1 MVMKNEIESQLVSL
15 REELN
20 TFQSQLR
27 DLEIQRDI
35 AIKEAIEPLFQMHG
49 VLEYNAYL
57 EVRDNYFYIKRNKEN
72 QNDSRFYIDDLI
84 YIRIEG
90 PNIYKSFYS
99 TSDSSM
105 FEYER
110 MVILGRVGE
119 LVLESGD
126 DLTARYH
133 NVSKAYSQLERAM
146 NNNIYD
152 TERSIRDKEN
162 QFRELER
169 EEFIRLLWNGVEFS
183 RETFV
188 TLQLKFNRSTDLTY
202 LEILNVKGK
211 SAYIKY
217 VDRYNNMAYHDTI
230 RYSNILD
237 FASSKSYRNAIQS
250 TPKVKTEEVSF

>member
-1 MVMKNEIESQLVSL
+1 MKNEIESQLVSL

-35 AIKEAIEPLFQMHG
+35 AVKEAVEPLFKMHG
-49 VLEYNAYL
+49 ILEYDAFL
-57 EVRDNYFYIKRNKEN
+57 EIRDNYFYIKRNKETN
-72 QNDSRFYIDDLI
+72 PNRLYIDDLI
-84 YIRIEG
+84 YIRIEES
-90 PNIYKSFYS
+90 NIYKSFYS

-119 LVLESGD
+119 MVLESGD

-133 NVSKAYSQLERAM
+133 NVSKTYSQLEREM
-146 NNNIYD
+146 NNKIYD

-162 QFRELER
+162 QFKELER
-169 EEFIRLLWNGVEFS
+169 EEFIRLLLNGVEFDK
-183 RETFV
+183 ETFV
-188 TLQLKFNRSTDLTY
+188 TLQLKFNRNTDLTY
-202 LEILNVKGK
+202 LQILNVKGK

-217 VDRYNNMAYHDTI
+217 INRYNNISYHDTI

-237 FASSKSYRNAIQS
+237 FAGSKSYRNAVKNA
-250 TPKVKTEEVSF
+250 PKVEVEEVSF

>member
-1 MVMKNEIESQLVSL
+1 MKNEIESQLVSL
-15 REELN
+15 RAELD
-20 TFQSQLR
+20 TFESQLR
-27 DLEIQRDI
+27 DLEIQRDT
-35 AIKEAIEPLFQMHG
+35 AVKEAVEPLFKMHG

-57 EVRDNYFYIKRNKEN
+57 EVRDNYFYIKRNNEN
-72 QNDSRFYIDDLI
+72 QGGRVYTDELI

-90 PNIYKSFYS
+90 ADIHKSFYS
-99 TSDSSM
+99 TSVSSI

-133 NVSKAYSQLERAM
+133 NISKAYSQLERGM

-162 QFRELER
+162 QLKELER
-169 EEFIRLLWNGVEFS
+169 EEFIRLLWNGVEFN

-202 LEILNVKGK
+202 LQILNVKGK

-217 VDRYNNMAYHDTI
+217 IDRYNNMIYHNTI

-237 FASSKSYRNAIQS
+237 FASSKSYRNAIQN
-250 TPKVKTEEVSF
+250 TPKVETEEVSF

>member
-1 MVMKNEIESQLVSL
+1 MKNEIESQLVSL

-27 DLEIQRDI
+27 DLEIQRDN
-35 AIKEAIEPLFQMHG
+35 AIKEAVEPLFKMHG
-49 VLEYNAYL
+49 ILEYDAFL
-57 EVRDNYFYIKRNKEN
+57 EVRDNYFSIKRNKETN
-72 QNDSRFYIDDLI
+72 PNRFYTDELI
-84 YIRIEG
+84 CIRIEEAD
-90 PNIYKSFYS
+90 IYKSFYS
-99 TSDSSM
+99 TSDSSI

-146 NNNIYD
+146 NDNIYN
-152 TERSIRDKEN
+152 TERSIRSKEN

-169 EEFIRLLWNGVEFS
+169 EEFIRLLWNGVEFNK
-183 RETFV
+183 ETFV

-202 LEILNVKGK
+202 LQILNVKGK

-217 VDRYNNMAYHDTI
+217 INRYNNISYHDTI

-237 FASSKSYRNAIQS
+237 FAGSKSYRNAVKNA
-250 TPKVKTEEVSF
+250 PKVETEEVSF

>member
-1 MVMKNEIESQLVSL
+1 
-15 REELN
+15 
-20 TFQSQLR
+20 
-27 DLEIQRDI
+27 
-35 AIKEAIEPLFQMHG
+35 
-49 VLEYNAYL
+49 
-57 EVRDNYFYIKRNKEN
+57 
-72 QNDSRFYIDDLI
+72 
-84 YIRIEG
+84 
-90 PNIYKSFYS
+90 
-99 TSDSSM
+99 
-105 FEYER
+105 

-133 NVSKAYSQLERAM
+133 NVSKAYSQLERGM

-162 QFRELER
+162 QLRELER
-169 EEFIRLLWNGVEFS
+169 EEFIKLLWNGVEFS

-217 VDRYNNMAYHDTI
+217 IDRYNNMTYHNTI

-237 FASSKSYRNAIQS
+237 FASSKSYRNAIQN
-250 TPKVKTEEVSF
+250 TPKVETEEVSF

>member
-35 AIKEAIEPLFQMHG
+35 AVKEAVEPLFQMHG
-49 VLEYNAYL
+49 ILEYDAFL
-57 EVRDNYFYIKRNKEN
+57 EVRDNYFYIKRNKETN
-72 QNDSRFYIDDLI
+72 PNRFYTDELI
-84 YIRIEG
+84 NVRIEG
-90 PNIYKSFYS
+90 ADIYKSFYS
-99 TSDSSM
+99 TSDSSV

-133 NVSKAYSQLERAM
+133 NVSKAYSQLERGM

-162 QFRELER
+162 QLRELER
-169 EEFIRLLWNGVEFS
+169 EEFIKLLWNGVEFS

-188 TLQLKFNRSTDLTY
+188 TLQLKFNKIADITY
-202 LEILNVKGK
+202 LEILNMKGK

-217 VDRYNNMAYHDTI
+217 INRYNDMVYHDTI

-237 FASSKSYRNAIQS
+237 FASSKSYRNAIQN
-250 TPKVKTEEVSF
+250 TPKVETEEVSF

>member
-1 MVMKNEIESQLVSL
+1 MKNEIESQLVSL

-35 AIKEAIEPLFQMHG
+35 AVKEAVEPLFQMHG
-49 VLEYNAYL
+49 ILEYDAFL
-57 EVRDNYFYIKRNKEN
+57 EVRDNYFYIKRNKETN
-72 QNDSRFYIDDLI
+72 PNRFYTDELI
-84 YIRIEG
+84 NVRIEG
-90 PNIYKSFYS
+90 ADIYKSFYS
-99 TSDSSM
+99 TSDSSV

-133 NVSKAYSQLERAM
+133 NVSKAYSQLERGM

-162 QFRELER
+162 QLRELER
-169 EEFIRLLWNGVEFS
+169 EEFIKLLWNGVEFS

-188 TLQLKFNRSTDLTY
+188 TLQLKFNKIADITY
-202 LEILNVKGK
+202 LEILNMKGK

-217 VDRYNNMAYHDTI
+217 INRYNDMVYHDTI

-237 FASSKSYRNAIQS
+237 FASSKSYRNAVKN
-250 TPKVKTEEVSF
+250 TPKVETEEVSF

>member
-1 MVMKNEIESQLVSL
+1 MKNEIESQLVSL
-15 REELN
+15 RTELD
-20 TFQSQLR
+20 TLQSQLR
-27 DLEIQRDI
+27 GLEIQRDI
-35 AIKEAIEPLFQMHG
+35 AVKEAVEPLFKMHG

-57 EVRDNYFYIKRNKEN
+57 EVRDNYFYIKRNKGN
-72 QNDSRFYIDDLI
+72 QDGSRFYIDELI
-84 YIRIEG
+84 NVRIEEAD
-90 PNIYKSFYS
+90 IYKSFYS
-99 TSDSSM
+99 TSDSSI

-146 NNNIYD
+146 NDNIYD
-152 TERSIRDKEN
+152 TERSIRSKEN

-183 RETFV
+183 KETFV
-188 TLQLKFNRSTDLTY
+188 TLQLKFNKSTDLTY
-202 LEILNVKGK
+202 LQILNVKGK

-217 VDRYNNMAYHDTI
+217 INRYNNISYHDTI

-237 FASSKSYRNAIQS
+237 FADSKSYRNAVKNA
-250 TPKVKTEEVSF
+250 PKVETEEVSF

>member
-1 MVMKNEIESQLVSL
+1 MKNEIESQLVSL
-15 REELN
+15 RTELD
-20 TFQSQLR
+20 TFESQLR

-35 AIKEAIEPLFQMHG
+35 AVKEAVEPLFKMHG
-49 VLEYNAYL
+49 ILEYGAFL
-57 EVRDNYFYIKRNKEN
+57 EIRDNYFYIKRNKETN
-72 QNDSRFYIDDLI
+72 PNRFYTDELI
-84 YIRIEG
+84 NVRIEG

-119 LVLESGD
+119 MVLESGD

-133 NVSKAYSQLERAM
+133 NVSKTYSQLEREM
-146 NNNIYD
+146 NNKIYD

-162 QFRELER
+162 QFKGLER
-169 EEFIRLLWNGVEFS
+169 EEFIRLLWNGVEFDK
-183 RETFV
+183 ETFV
-188 TLQLKFNRSTDLTY
+188 TLQLKFNRNTDLTY
-202 LEILNVKGK
+202 LQILNVKGK

-217 VDRYNNMAYHDTI
+217 INRYNNISYHDTI

-237 FASSKSYRNAIQS
+237 FASSKSYRNAVKNA
-250 TPKVKTEEVSF
+250 PKVETEEVSF

>member
-15 REELN
+15 RAELD

-27 DLEIQRDI
+27 DLEIQRDT
-35 AIKEAIEPLFQMHG
+35 AIKEAVEPLFKMHG
-49 VLEYNAYL
+49 ILEYDAFL
-57 EVRDNYFYIKRNKEN
+57 DVRDNCFYIKRNKETN
-72 QNDSRFYIDDLI
+72 PNRFYTDDLI

-99 TSDSSM
+99 TSDSSV

-162 QFRELER
+162 QFRELEK
-169 EEFIRLLWNGVEFS
+169 EEFIGLLWNGVVFNK
-183 RETFV
+183 ETFV
-188 TLQLKFNRSTDLTY
+188 TLQLKFNKIADITY
-202 LEILNVKGK
+202 LEILNIKGK

-217 VDRYNNMAYHDTI
+217 INRYNDMVYHDTI

-237 FASSKSYRNAIQS
+237 FASSKSYRNAVKN
-250 TPKVKTEEVSF
+250 TPKVETEEVSF

>member
-1 MVMKNEIESQLVSL
+1 MKNEIESQLVSL

-35 AIKEAIEPLFQMHG
+35 AVKEAVEPLFQMHG
-49 VLEYNAYL
+49 ILEYDAFL
-57 EVRDNYFYIKRNKEN
+57 EVRDNYFYIKRNKETN
-72 QNDSRFYIDDLI
+72 PNRFYTDELI
-84 YIRIEG
+84 NVRIEG
-90 PNIYKSFYS
+90 ADIYKSFYS
-99 TSDSSM
+99 TSDSSV

-133 NVSKAYSQLERAM
+133 NVSKAYSQLERGM

-162 QFRELER
+162 QLRELER
-169 EEFIRLLWNGVEFS
+169 EEFIKLLWNGVEFS

-188 TLQLKFNRSTDLTY
+188 TLQLKFNKIADITY
-202 LEILNVKGK
+202 LEILNMKGK

-217 VDRYNNMAYHDTI
+217 INRYNDMVYHDTI

-237 FASSKSYRNAIQS
+237 FASSKSYRNAIQN
-250 TPKVKTEEVSF
+250 TPKVETEEVSF

>member
-1 MVMKNEIESQLVSL
+1 MKNEIESQLVSL

-35 AIKEAIEPLFQMHG
+35 AIKEAVEPLFKMHG
-49 VLEYNAYL
+49 ILEYSAFL
-57 EVRDNYFYIKRNKEN
+57 EIRDNYFYIKRNKETN
-72 QNDSRFYIDDLI
+72 PNRFYLDELI
-84 YIRIEG
+84 TIRIEG

-119 LVLESGD
+119 MVLESGD

-133 NVSKAYSQLERAM
+133 NVNKAYSQLERAM

-162 QFRELER
+162 QFRELEK
-169 EEFIRLLWNGVEFS
+169 EEFIGLLWNGVEFDK
-183 RETFV
+183 ETFV
-188 TLQLKFNRSTDLTY
+188 TLQLKFNKIADITY
-202 LEILNVKGK
+202 LEMLNMKGK

-217 VDRYNNMAYHDTI
+217 INRYNDMVYHDTI

-237 FASSKSYRNAIQS
+237 FVSSKNYRNAVKNVS
-250 TPKVKTEEVSF
+250 KVETEEVSF